1 MAQTF
6 GSLIQQGGNILTADG
21 TVAAGAHSKLPAWT
35 HDKLQADV
43 TAAQGFS
50 SAQDSAEGSRRLDSA
65 EVQKAYTDGD
75 DLIRKISR
83 WLNSLD
89 EDDNIPAQR
98 AFYGLG
104 PDLPTNFR
112 HDEIETK
119 LETFVAAQTA
129 SGLNPDAKL
138 SATRLA
144 KVTAILDVLN
154 VKTDGAGIGDR
165 AAITG
170 DKKKAQD
177 ALEES
182 ITRVRYF
189 LWATLPEM
197 FKDPIL
203 HNYGFVPRQ
212 ESAVQRTQPPTQPAS
227 PNP

>member
-1 MAQTF
+1 MPVSF
-6 GSLIQQGGNILTADG
+6 GSLLQQGGMILTADG
-21 TVAAGAHSKLPAWT
+21 HVAAGSSFKLPQWI
-35 HDKLQADV
+35 HDKLQADL

-50 SAQDSAEGSRRLDSA
+50 TAQDSAEGNRRLDSA
-65 EVQKAYTDGD
+65 DVQKAYEDGD
-75 DLIRKISR
+75 DLIRKISK

-104 PDLPTNFR
+104 PDLPPTFR
-112 HDEIETK
+112 HEEIEK
-119 LETFVAAQTA
+119 MLEKFVAAQSA

-138 SATRLA
+138 SQTRLD
-144 KVTAILDVLN
+144 KITAVLDVIEQ
-154 VKTDGAGIGDR
+154 KSEGAGLGDR

-170 DKKKAQD
+170 DKVKAQD

-189 LWATLPEM
+189 LWATLPAM
-197 FKDPIL
+197 FKDPLL

-212 ESAVQRTQPPTQPAS
+212 ESATQRAEPPTQPA
-227 PNP
+227 PI